1 MAANDAATPVP
12 RPLRQS
18 LWRGFLGR
26 CPKCG
31 EGRMFRKFLKVADAC
46 PVCGEPLH
54 HHRADDLPAYLVIAV
69 VGHVVVGLMLW
80 VEQAYHPSMLV
91 HVALWVPLAVVMSLA
106 LLQPTK
112 GAVVALQW
120 HAGMHGFPGANARP
134 SPAEPR
140 TTHSA
145 PAH

>member
-1 MAANDAATPVP
+1 MAANNDATSAP
-12 RPLRQS
+12 RPLGQA

-31 EGRMFRKFLKVADAC
+31 EGRMFRAFLKVADAC
-46 PVCGEPLH
+46 PACGEPLH

-80 VEQAYHPSMLV
+80 LEQAYQPSTLV
-91 HVALWVPLAVVMSLA
+91 HVILWVPLALAMCLA

-120 HAGMHGFPGANARP
+120 HAGMHGFPGANTRPAAQSALAR
-134 SPAEPR
+134 
-140 TTHSA
+140 
-145 PAH
+145 